1 MKTIGSYTVYLP
13 DYALSYLVNDDS
25 SGIEEEDKKTIDS
38 YMEFFYH
45 EAKINNGSVI
55 IDTTSNESFFT
66 WSPAF
71 GLACNC
77 FKASIIILK

>member
-1 MKTIGSYTVYLP
+1 MKTIASYTVYLP

-45 EAKINNGSVI
+45 EAKN
-55 IDTTSNESFFT
+55 
-66 WSPAF
+66 
-71 GLACNC
+71 
-77 FKASIIILK
+77 